1 MKSMMRFLLL
11 ILCSLIFTGCAS
23 VNMAPASQDSRAK
36 NFKPETDKATIYVY
50 RNETFGAAVKMP
62 VLLNGYHVADT
73 IANSYLAMSVS
84 AGNFQVT
91 SKTENDSSVDLKV
104 ESGKNYFVWQ
114 EVKMGVWSGRSQ
126 LQVVSEEKGKAGV
139 LECKLV
145 QQKHLPN
152 QAENAE
158 KPSSASASPAQK
170 VAEAETGTR
179 QAMHPYIIPPPSGF
193 ARIEEGTRV
202 PIRGELRQSY
212 TNYMEKSAPKAFVI
226 GDKSGAFTEFG
237 PDSIRQA
244 FERCFRT
251 NWSCWLYAVDDRVLW
266 TTRISNRLAL
276 RDLKPL
282 ATPDK

>member
-1 MKSMMRFLLL
+1 MKSMMRLLVL
-11 ILCSLIFTGCAS
+11 VLCSLIFTGCAS

-36 NFKPETDKATIYVY
+36 NFKPETDQATIYVY

-84 AGNFQVT
+84 AGNYQVT
-91 SKTENDSSVDLKV
+91 SKTENDSSLDLKV

-152 QAENAE
+152 QAKIAE

-212 TNYMEKSAPKAFVI
+212 TNYMEKPAPKAFVI